1 MDDETPFWESTPLDQ
16 MSKSQWES
24 LCDGCAKCCLI
35 KLEDEDTLE
44 IAYTNIACRQLDIGS
59 CHCMNYSDRFRLV
72 PDCVAITPNV
82 IDQLKWM
89 PKTCAYRRLAEGKKL
104 AWWHP
109 LVSGSAQTVH
119 EAGISVR
126 GRVISERLA
135 GDEEDHIVS
144 WPEEDIP

>member
-1 MDDETPFWESTPLDQ
+1 MTEKPFWETVPLDD
-16 MSKSQWES
+16 MSMEQWES
-24 LCDGCAKCCLI
+24 LCDGCAKCCLL

-44 IAYTNIACRQLDIGS
+44 IAYTNVACRQLDMGN
-59 CHCMNYSDRFRLV
+59 CTCLNYPDRARLV
-72 PDCVAITPNV
+72 PDCVAMTPKLV
-82 IDQLKWM
+82 PQLNWM
-89 PKTCAYRRLAEGKKL
+89 PKTCAYRRLAEGKTL

-126 GRVISERLA
+126 GRVVSERIA
-135 GDEEDHIVS
+135 GDVEDYIVS